1 MHIPTPEEIKAR
13 REILGMKQIELA
25 EKAGISQSMVAR
37 IESGSVDPRVS
48 TMAKIVHVLNAMA
61 RPRTTATAV
70 MHTPVISVGVE
81 DTITQAVDIME
92 KYNISQVPVLEKG
105 VPVGC
110 ISESTIVNAIEDQSE
125 HRTQGEQ
132 VKHYMESG
140 FPTVPHDM
148 DIETVIRILQHRHA
162 VLVMDG
168 GRVRGVIT
176 KHDLIPLI
184 MDR

>member
-1 MHIPTPEEIKAR
+1 MHIPTPEDIKAK
-13 REILGMKQIELA
+13 RELLGLKQAELA
-25 EKAGISQSMVAR
+25 ERAGISQSMVAR
-37 IESGSVDPRVS
+37 IESGSVDPRAS
-48 TMAKIVHVLNAMA
+48 TLGKIVHVLNTVA
-61 RPRTTATAV
+61 RPRITAARV
-70 MHTPVISVGVE
+70 MHAPVISVRVE
-81 DTITQAVDIME
+81 DTITHAVDIME

-105 VPVGC
+105 IPVGC
-110 ISESTIVNAIEDQSE
+110 ISESAIVTAIEEQGA

-148 DIETVIRILQHRHA
+148 DIETVIRILQHHHA
-162 VLVMDG
+162 VLVMEG
-168 GRVRGVIT
+168 GRVGGVIT

>member
-1 MHIPTPEEIKAR
+1 MHIPTPEEIKSK
-13 REILGMKQIELA
+13 REILGLKQVDLA
-25 EKAGISQSMVAR
+25 ERAGISQSMVAR

-48 TMAKIVHVLNAMA
+48 TMAKIVRVLNTMA
-61 RPRTTATAV
+61 KPRSTAGRV
-70 MHTPVISVGVE
+70 MHTPVISVAVE

-110 ISESTIVNAIEDQSE
+110 ISESAIVSAIEDQNGGRSP
-125 HRTQGEQ
+125 GDQ

-140 FPTVPHDM
+140 FPTVPQDM
-148 DIETVIRILQHRHA
+148 DIETVVRILQDHHA

-168 GRVRGVIT
+168 GKVKGVIT